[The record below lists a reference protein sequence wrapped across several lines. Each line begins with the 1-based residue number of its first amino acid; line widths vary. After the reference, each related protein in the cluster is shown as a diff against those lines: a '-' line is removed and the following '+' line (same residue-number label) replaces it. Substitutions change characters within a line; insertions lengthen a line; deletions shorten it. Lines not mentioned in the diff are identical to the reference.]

1 MAITASAVKEL
12 REMTGAGMMDCKKA
26 LVEVDGDLQA
36 AADYLRAKGIAK
48 ASKKADRVAAEGLVG
63 SFVSEDGRHAGLVEV
78 NCETDFVARN
88 DEFQGFTAQLAEQVV
103 TLGLDS
109 AEALLESELNGTSI
123 EELRK
128 TRIASIG
135 ENINVRRTARISLD
149 GDGVVASYL
158 HNGGVIGVLCSV
170 HADASVDADGPVG
183 TLARDIAMH
192 VAATNPKYVHDG
204 QIEESVV
211 EHERQVLI
219 AQAVES
225 GKPADI
231 AEKMVE
237 GRLRKFRKEICLL
250 DQPFVKNP
258 DVTVAEEVARVAKE
272 AGVGLTFGTFERIAR
287 GEGIEKVESNLAE
300 EVAAQLK

>member
-88 DEFQGFTAQLAEQVV
+88 DEFQSFTAQLAEQVV
-103 TLGLDS
+103 TLALDS
-109 AEALLESELNGTSI
+109 AEALLESELNGTSV

-272 AGVGLTFGTFERIAR
+272 TGVGLTFGTFERIAR